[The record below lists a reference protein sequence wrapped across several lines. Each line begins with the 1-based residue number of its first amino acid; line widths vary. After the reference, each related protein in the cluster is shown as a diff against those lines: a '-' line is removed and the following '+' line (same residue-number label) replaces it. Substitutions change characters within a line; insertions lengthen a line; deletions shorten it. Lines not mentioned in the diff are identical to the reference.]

1 MARVRKA
8 LNVVSHWD
16 QVVDGVGNNQAE
28 LSELESKKL
37 ELAQT
42 GEEVRALS
50 TQQGVLTAS
59 KQETSKRLKAA
70 LRRGAA
76 LADFLRT
83 GVRQVYGYG
92 SEKLVEF
99 GMQPIRPR
107 SRVSGS
113 EPTPIPA
120 EATLPDEPAE

>member
-1 MARVRKA
+1 
-8 LNVVSHWD
+8 
-16 QVVDGVGNNQAE
+16 VDGVGNNQADLPDLLNRKVE
-28 LSELESKKL
+28 LQ
-37 ELAQT
+37 QT
-42 GEEVRALS
+42 GKEVRALS
-50 TQQGVLTAS
+50 TEQAVLTAG

-70 LRRGAA
+70 LRKGEG

-120 EATLPDEPAE
+120 ETTSPKEPAE